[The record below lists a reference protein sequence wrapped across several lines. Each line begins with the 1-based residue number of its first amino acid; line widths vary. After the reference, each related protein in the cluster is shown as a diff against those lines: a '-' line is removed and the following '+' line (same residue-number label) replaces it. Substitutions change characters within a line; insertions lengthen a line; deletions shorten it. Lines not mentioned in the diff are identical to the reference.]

1 MPRCLKT
8 QTIKAQ
14 PIFLWLIACL
24 IAPGCTSP
32 LFRGQSPD
40 PTVAS
45 DSAEADEAGDAEMRV
60 RLVGD
65 LASPYGTGL
74 LQVEAFALVTQ
85 LSGTGSDP
93 PPSPMRD
100 QLIKEMQT
108 HDVKKSTDTLA
119 SPTTAMVL
127 VRGVIPP
134 GAQKGDT
141 FDVEVLNP
149 PRSKTESLRGGFL
162 MQSRL
167 REHKVLGNSM
177 HEGHVEA
184 LAKGEIIVDAFFE
197 GSDDPSDETRGR
209 ALGAGIVQ
217 RSRPLGLY
225 IVDDYASVRTSAAI
239 GAAINQ
245 RFHHFDHGAKKGV
258 ANPTRDNIVELAVHP
273 RYRNNLGRYLTI
285 IRKIP
290 IVKSPKELVDR
301 IMVLERML
309 LEPTTSQEAALQL
322 EAIGDDGVPAL
333 RKGVVSPDPEVRFY
347 SAESLAY
354 LDDTDAAEP
363 LFEAARDERAFRWRA
378 LAALATLNS
387 FQAQESLEKLM
398 NSPSAE
404 TRYGAFRALRERNP
418 RDVLVRG
425 ELLEKKFRYHVVGTT
440 GAPMIH
446 FSRSRCAEVVVYG
459 QDIRIH
465 PPEFLFAGKEILI
478 KRVDDNTLQLSR
490 FTADGEDEH
499 LTSST
504 KLDDLIRGIV
514 KLDGGYAEV
523 FAALNEAKAGGLLDA
538 RLEVDA
544 LPHPNRRFE
553 RQEDGSKVA
562 EAEPRFHVTNPVP
575 DLFLDR
581 LSSDKGPSH
590 DDSPEDSDEFDE
602 PTRTKQGFFGRMT
615 SLWTE

>member
-1 MPRCLKT
+1 MPRCLQT
-8 QTIKAQ
+8 Q
-14 PIFLWLIACL
+14 PVVFLLIACL
-24 IAPGCTSP
+24 TAPGCSSP

-40 PTVAS
+40 PSVAHEPA
-45 DSAEADEAGDAEMRV
+45 DSGEPGDADMRV

-65 LASPYGTGL
+65 LASPYGTAG
-74 LQVEAFALVTQ
+74 QRIEAVALVTQ
-85 LSGTGSDP
+85 LPGTGSDP
-93 PPSPMRD
+93 PPSPLRE
-100 QLIKEMQT
+100 QLIKAMQT
-108 HDVKKSTDTLA
+108 HDVKRSTDTLA
-119 SPTTAMVL
+119 STKTAMVL

-141 FDVEVLNP
+141 FDVEVYNP
-149 PRSKTESLRGGFL
+149 PRSKTDSLRGGFL
-162 MQSRL
+162 MQCRL
-167 REHKVLGNSM
+167 REHKVLDNSLR
-177 HEGHVEA
+177 EGHVAA

-197 GSDDPSDETRGR
+197 GSDNPGNETRGR

-258 ANPTRDNIVELAVHP
+258 ANPTRDNVVELIVHP
-273 RYRNNLGRYLTI
+273 RYRNNLGRYLTV
-285 IRKIP
+285 IRNIP
-290 IVKSPKELVDR
+290 VVKSPNEVIDR
-301 IMVLERML
+301 IMILERML
-309 LEPTTSQEAALQL
+309 LEPTTSQTAALQL

-347 SAESLAY
+347 AAESLAY
-354 LDDTDAAEP
+354 LDDTDASEA

-378 LAALATLNS
+378 LAALSTLNS
-387 FQAQESLEKLM
+387 FQAEESLEKLM
-398 NSPSAE
+398 NSSSAE

-418 RDVLVRG
+418 RDPLVRG
-425 ELLEKKFRYHVVGTT
+425 ELLDKKFRYHVVGTT
-440 GAPMIH
+440 DESMIH
-446 FSRSRCAEVVVYG
+446 FSRSRRAEIVVFG

-478 KRVDDNTLQLSR
+478 KRVDNNTLRLSR
-490 FTADGEDEH
+490 FSSDGEDVH
-499 LTSST
+499 VTSST
-504 KLDDLIRGIV
+504 KLDDLIRAIV

-523 FAALNEAKAGGLLDA
+523 FAAMDEAKSRGLLDA

-544 LPHPNRRFE
+544 LPHPNRRFV
-553 RQEDGSKVA
+553 RQEDGTQVA
-562 EAEPRFHVTNPVP
+562 ETEPRFHVTNPIP

-581 LSSDKGPSH
+581 LSSDRSA
-590 DDSPEDSDEFDE
+590 PEGDLGDIDQ
-602 PTRTKQGFFGRMT
+602 PRRTKQGFFGRMT

>member
-1 MPRCLKT
+1 MLRCLPT
-8 QTIKAQ
+8 QPAV
-14 PIFLWLIACL
+14 FLLLAGL
-24 IAPGCTSP
+24 FVPGCSSP

-40 PTVAS
+40 AS
-45 DSAEADEAGDAEMRV
+45 VLDELAESDESDGAEPRV

-65 LASPYGTGL
+65 LASPYGTGS
-74 LQVEAFALVTQ
+74 QYVEAVALVTQ
-85 LSGTGSDP
+85 LAGTGSDP

-100 QLIKEMQT
+100 HLLKEMQT
-108 HDVKKSTDTLA
+108 HDVKQSTDTLA
-119 SPTTAMVL
+119 SNRTAMVL

-134 GAQKGDT
+134 GARKGDV
-141 FDVEVLNP
+141 FDVEVIDP

-162 MQSRL
+162 MQCRM
-167 REHKVLGNSM
+167 RNHKVLGNSLR
-177 HEGHVEA
+177 EGHVEA

-197 GSDDPSDETRGR
+197 GEDDPINETRGR

-225 IVDDYASVRTSAAI
+225 IVDDYASVSASAAI

-245 RFHHFDHGAKKGV
+245 RFHHFDRGTKKGV

-273 RYRNNLGRYLTI
+273 RYRNNLGRYLTV
-285 IRKIP
+285 IRNIP
-290 IVKSPKELVDR
+290 LVKSPHELVDR
-301 IMVLERML
+301 LEVLERML
-309 LEPTTSQEAALQL
+309 LEPTSSQKAALQL
-322 EAIGDDGVPAL
+322 EAIGEDGIPAL
-333 RKGVVSPDPEVRFY
+333 RKGAVSPDPEVRFY

-363 LFEAARDERAFRWRA
+363 LFQAARDERAFRWRA
-378 LAALATLNS
+378 LAALAALNS

-418 RDVLVRG
+418 RDPLVRG
-425 ELLEKKFRYHVVGTT
+425 ELLDKKFRYHAVGTT
-440 GAPMIH
+440 EVPMIH
-446 FSRSRCAEVVVYG
+446 FSRSRCAEVVVFG
-459 QDIRIH
+459 QDVRLH

-490 FTADGEDEH
+490 FSADGDDEH

-504 KLDDLIRGIV
+504 KLDDLIRAIV
-514 KLDGGYAEV
+514 QLRGGYAEV
-523 FAALNEAKAGGLLDA
+523 FAALNEARARGLLDA

-544 LPHPNRRFE
+544 LPHPNRRFARRE
-553 RQEDGSKVA
+553 ETESQAAKA
-562 EAEPRFHVTNPVP
+562 APRFHVTNPIP

-581 LSSDKGPSH
+581 LSSDKGSF
-590 DDSPEDSDEFDE
+590 DEDSAEDSVDFDE
-602 PTRTKQGFFGRMT
+602 PRRTKQGFFARMT